1 MENAKNAK
9 ENVSAYVQNNIFIEI
24 LGKSIDSTRTTWKKT
39 EVATTGRKCDKINV
53 WYLFTE

>member
-24 LGKSIDSTRTTWKKT
+24 LCKSIDSTGTT
-39 EVATTGRKCDKINV
+39 
-53 WYLFTE
+53 